1 MQLQYNAWKLLRQQA
16 QKGDVIIKNLVIF
29 ITEKGIGSKA
39 IDFKHEYPT
48 FEEIRKAE
56 DDIQKEYNSQV
67 GALIINWKRLE
78 ENEFEDTARIPDD
91 NKNMEIL
98 INDVRN
104 LADAICADYQE
115 DPRIV
120 ELHKRLKGL

>member
-1 MQLQYNAWKLLRQQA
+1 M
-16 QKGDVIIKNLVIF
+16 
-29 ITEKGIGSKA
+29 
-39 IDFKHEYPT
+39 
-48 FEEIRKAE
+48 
-56 DDIQKEYNSQV
+56 